1 MADLFAMYDP
11 WDTMYKSCMKINGV
25 PLLPP
30 VLCKERRK
38 EMHYYKLLAKEV
50 EARIRTLKS
59 FVESDTDST
68 DITDAPELP
77 ESEQNDLSPQ
87 SVILTDCDTKKEKF
101 DLISDTPK
109 MYSPLT
115 DFENSKS
122 SSKLVI
128 DLSLSLNNSSFCSN
142 KSYLPIELPVRDCDS
157 ARLGEKILSQ
167 IDPVKANIEEDRHIV
182 SVDVGK
188 NISSDTINLQ
198 FEENGSFPLKTKIF
212 TGSLNDIHKESSK
225 DMESI
230 PLSRQR
236 SYTVL
241 IPSPLLMA
249 HLEVQS
255 QSKGVEINSIS
266 MSESLSNLTSP
277 SKKRRSWDLETAK
290 VKWSSMALELKNK
303 NINAVNKNVTAKPAV
318 KKTSLAKARAR
329 SVQER
334 NNRVSNVYK
343 PMNKSDSVQK
353 SKNNFNLSRSNSEQ
367 HNRPIV
373 NKAITPKQP
382 LQKDK
387 EDLTTKK
394 HISESEDPATR
405 VRELYEK
412 IQKQQLAQM
421 ENLVEKQKK
430 EQMLLQQVFE
440 EQNNLLY
447 SQLKTICPKPPNKV
461 KEAWSDENKANSPV
475 SLSQVINHI
484 GTERTSDSPVATLTD
499 TNNYLNQCDNV
510 LKRSRDITGNIKK
523 QTPIIDKAKPKA
535 GQKPV
540 QRNASP
546 DRRSTSRK
554 LTYESSASTN
564 RDYEPLLTDRTNDTM
579 ADLNVT
585 FTTDDS
591 DEYRLFN
598 QSYKEQVNTPATYP
612 TGMPAKY
619 TDLSLKSM
627 EETIQKS
634 LKSMCAAK
642 NNPNKCQPTVK
653 ERAAAAKIVA
663 CAKGYLVR
671 RLMRTE
677 RVQTTV
683 QTIKDAL
690 LCALQLHQDREGIR
704 GADVDLH
711 RRLIQQITAACYNLH
726 DTFITSSPAERCA
739 MISADRSRRRSLA
752 LRSPPRLSRPTDL
765 MTQSHCGSFPPRAKR
780 VSASL
785 MTHSYYESC
794 SEDRVSRRYV
804 PTPRPRPWR

>member
-1 MADLFAMYDP
+1 
-11 WDTMYKSCMKINGV
+11 
-25 PLLPP
+25 
-30 VLCKERRK
+30 
-38 EMHYYKLLAKEV
+38 MHYYKLLAKEV

-68 DITDAPELP
+68 DVTDAPEVP

-182 SVDVGK
+182 SVDVG
-188 NISSDTINLQ
+188 
-198 FEENGSFPLKTKIF
+198 
-212 TGSLNDIHKESSK
+212 SLNDIHKESSK

-318 KKTSLAKARAR
+318 KKTSLAQARAR

-598 QSYKEQVNTPATYP
+598 QSYKEQVDTPATYP

-653 ERAAAAKIVA
+653 EGSHDAKPLR
-663 CAKGYLVR
+663 LV
-671 RLMRTE
+671 
-677 RVQTTV
+677 
-683 QTIKDAL
+683 
-690 LCALQLHQDREGIR
+690 
-704 GADVDLH
+704 
-711 RRLIQQITAACYNLH
+711 
-726 DTFITSSPAERCA
+726 S
-739 MISADRSRRRSLA
+739 
-752 LRSPPRLSRPTDL
+752 
-765 MTQSHCGSFPPRAKR
+765 
-780 VSASL
+780 SASQTGVGIADDTL
-785 MTHSYYESC
+785 ILCE
-794 SEDRVSRRYV
+794 
-804 PTPRPRPWR
+804 